1 MIKIVEKT
9 IKVLVIISFI
19 LELIKGNITNIF
31 LSIITYILFIL
42 TDILSKKINIS
53 YNSKILIYIFLY
65 TSNILGEV
73 YSLYAKISYFDLIA
87 HFLSG
92 IVISSIAFDIII
104 KEKIKKV
111 LKIIFVLSIP
121 LAVASLWEVTE
132 FTIDRLLKKDMQKD
146 TIINEITSVKFSL
159 NNKDPIT
166 KKVDFVKVN
175 HEDFTKDY
183 GGYIDIGLF
192 DTMED
197 IIMCTIGTIVFI
209 IKEKRSFN

>member
-1 MIKIVEKT
+1 MIKIIEKT

-65 TSNILGEV
+65 ISNILGEV